1 MNDKQ
6 PQSEIMFQA
15 ETLPQSMVEVKTIVL
30 KPRLDQS
37 DIELIGEKI
46 KPRLF
51 SRFGFKP
58 RPENVQL
65 ICSELYFEPYLLI
78 GGKYVLDY
86 CKKHVFEI
94 DVKER
99 TNTVVV
105 GGQEFKSEKSD
116 PNRENKII
124 KLSGEEHAHH
134 ERKTYFILDRMQR
147 EISPEKLPIAPF
159 NIQKENSQ
167 PESYF
172 KRIHIPDEIQ
182 IDFLKRKIA
191 ERPSDV
197 AEIIKETFDI
207 TDRTIIYCPI
217 YQLTFENR
225 KTKTDATIT
234 INGITGE
241 IAVDGNKKLTIK
253 TIVAFPESIDIQPA
267 KVTTYNEAQTK
278 AFPKV
283 KPPKTTGTRNSAAK
297 EQELMQPSMP
307 EDEKIIHGDME
318 IPSGTTVNKILVVK
332 GALKIGDNCRAH
344 GKFTAEKDITVG
356 TDTII
361 DGDLISGG
369 NVLVGAR
376 SLISGSIE
384 AAGLFEIEN
393 NAVVEGGSLQTH
405 PFR

>member
-1 MNDKQ
+1 
-6 PQSEIMFQA
+6 MFQA

-30 KPRLDQS
+30 KPRLDKG

-58 RPENVQL
+58 RPENIRL

-99 TNTVVV
+99 TNNVFV
-105 GGQEFKSEKSD
+105 GGQEFRSEKSD
-116 PNRENKII
+116 PNRKSKII

-134 ERKTYFILDRMQR
+134 ERKTYFVLDRMKR

-167 PESYF
+167 PPSYF

-191 ERPSDV
+191 ERPYDV

-207 TDRTIIYCPI
+207 TDRIIIYCPI
-217 YQLTFENR
+217 YQLTFENMKN
-225 KTKTDATIT
+225 KTAAAIT

-241 IAVDGNKKLTIK
+241 IALDGNKKLTIK
-253 TIVAFPESIDIQPA
+253 TIVVFPESIDIQPT

-278 AFPKV
+278 AIPKA
-283 KPPKTTGTRNSAAK
+283 KPPRTTDNTNSAVK
-297 EQELMQPSMP
+297 EQEQIQPSES
-307 EDEKIIHGDME
+307 EDEEIFYGDME
-318 IPSGTTVNKILVVK
+318 IPSGTTINKILVVK
-332 GALKIGDNCRAH
+332 GSLKIGDNCRIH
-344 GKFTAEKDITVG
+344 GKFKALKDITVG
-356 TDTII
+356 SDTII

-369 NVLVGAR
+369 NVFVGAR
-376 SLISGSIE
+376 SLIAGSVEASGV
-384 AAGLFEIEN
+384 FEIEET
-393 NAVVEGGSLQTH
+393 AIVEGVNMQNA
-405 PFR
+405 PNQ